1 MPTVAKVFM
10 SGHSQAVR
18 LPKEFR
24 LDCTEV
30 YIRRSKNGLE
40 LEPKKKEST
49 WSEFFA
55 NHETFPDF
63 ERPPRNP
70 VENPR
75 VENWAD

>member
-1 MPTVAKVFM
+1 MSAVAKVFM

-30 YIRRSKNGLE
+30 YIRKSDAGLV
-40 LEPKKKEST
+40 LEPKKKGSWED
-49 WSEFFA
+49 FFA
-55 NHETFPDF
+55 SHKPCPDF

-75 VENWAD
+75 KDTFG